1 MISHLNAL
9 LKKIPNAQDHTNNL
23 SRNFTLIVLRASLQ
37 SFAQIARAP
46 YNFKQKVHRNT
57 FPSISYK
64 DPHKMD

>member
-9 LKKIPNAQDHTNNL
+9 LKKILNAQDHTNNL
-23 SRNFTLIVLRASLQ
+23 SWNFTLFVLRASLQ
-37 SFAQIARAP
+37 SFAQITRAP

-57 FPSISYK
+57 FTSISYK